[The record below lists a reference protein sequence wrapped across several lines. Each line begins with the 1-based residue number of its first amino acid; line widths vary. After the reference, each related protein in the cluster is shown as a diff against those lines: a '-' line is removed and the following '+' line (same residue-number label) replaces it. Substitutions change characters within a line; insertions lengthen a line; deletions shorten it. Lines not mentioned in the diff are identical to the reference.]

1 MPAHTLRHAACV
13 VACALALP
21 AVAVDRQVP
30 AEFPTIQS
38 AIDASAP
45 GDRVI
50 VAPGV
55 YAERIDFLGRNIVV
69 TSSAGAAQTTID
81 GTGGTAVI
89 LGPGGML
96 RGFTITNAFASFGAG
111 TEVRGAGSRIV
122 ANVYDGNAQGGGG
135 FGAGIGGNSAS
146 PVIERN
152 VFRNNSC
159 DSQFLSGVV
168 SFVNGSEP
176 RIVNNVFEYN
186 DCRAINV
193 TLPEGLR
200 VLVVNN
206 TIVGNAGGVR
216 VDARV
221 PATTQ
226 VYRNNIV
233 YSNDVGLDIDFG
245 SDPNNPRWDH
255 NLVFG
260 NVLDYEGIADQT
272 GLAGNLSEPPLFV
285 NPGARNYRLRPSSPA
300 VDAGNN
306 TLAPPGDFNGRPRPV
321 DGDGDGTATVDIGA
335 FELQPPAR

>member
-1 MPAHTLRHAACV
+1 MSLFTLRLATSAF
-13 VACALALP
+13 ACAIALP
-21 AVAVDRQVP
+21 ALAVDRHVP

-38 AIDASAP
+38 AIDASAA

-50 VAPGV
+50 VAPGT
-55 YAERIDFLGRNIVV
+55 YAERIDFQGRNIVV

-89 LGPGGML
+89 IGPGGML

-122 ANVYDGNAQGGGG
+122 ANVYDGNVQGAGGY
-135 FGAGIGGNSAS
+135 GAGIGGNSAS

-152 VFRNNSC
+152 VFRNHSC

-168 SFVNGSEP
+168 AFVNGSEP
-176 RIVNNVFEYN
+176 RILNNVFEHN
-186 DCRAINV
+186 DCRAINM

-200 VLVVNN
+200 VLVANN
-206 TIVGNAGGVR
+206 TIVDNAAGVR

-221 PATTQ
+221 PTTTQ
-226 VYRNNIV
+226 IYRNNIV
-233 YSNDVGLDIDFG
+233 FANDIGLDIDFG
-245 SDPNNPRWDH
+245 SDSNNPRWDH

-260 NVLDYEGIADQT
+260 NGLDYEGIADQT
-272 GLAGNLSEPPLFV
+272 GLNGNISGPPLFR
-285 NPGARNYRLRPSSPA
+285 NASAGNYRLRPASPA

-306 TLAPPGDFNGRPRPV
+306 TLAPPSDFNRRPRPV
-321 DGDGDGTATVDIGA
+321 DGDGDGTATVDMGA
-335 FELQPPAR
+335 FELQPPAL